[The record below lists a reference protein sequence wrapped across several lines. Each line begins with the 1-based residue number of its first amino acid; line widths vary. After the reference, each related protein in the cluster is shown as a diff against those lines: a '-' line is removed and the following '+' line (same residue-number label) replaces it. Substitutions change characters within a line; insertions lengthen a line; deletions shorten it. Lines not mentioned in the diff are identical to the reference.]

1 MSACSGACGE
11 TQRAPPTN
19 NSELVGVAASVC
31 SAVLARCHT
40 FSTSA
45 FACATT
51 ASAFAVA
58 SGPVATGKEIII
70 KLKDIH
76 TTRAGAFAAGRLPL
90 RSAKLNRGHHQ
101 AINQA

>member
-58 SGPVATGKEIII
+58 SGPVPTGKEIII
-70 KLKDIH
+70 KLKDI
-76 TTRAGAFAAGRLPL
+76 RARGGVCRRAFAAPFR
-90 RSAKLNRGHHQ
+90 
-101 AINQA
+101 

>member
-58 SGPVATGKEIII
+58 SGPVANWKRNNNKTKRYT
-70 KLKDIH
+70 H
-76 TTRAGAFAAGRLPL
+76 NARARARGRLPPGVC
-90 RSAKLNRGHHQ
+90 RSVPLN
-101 AINQA
+101 